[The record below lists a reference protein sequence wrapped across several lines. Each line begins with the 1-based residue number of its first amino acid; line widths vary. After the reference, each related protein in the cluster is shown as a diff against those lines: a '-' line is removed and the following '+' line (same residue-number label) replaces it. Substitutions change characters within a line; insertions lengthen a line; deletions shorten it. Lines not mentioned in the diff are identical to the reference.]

1 MATPGLDL
9 AFITVDDNKVTT
21 DLERIKAWSLLIQTT
36 YETTLPTNPT
46 DGQEVYYAA
55 AAGSG
60 VIWHLR
66 YRAAASGSYKW
77 DVLGGPPLISSVA
90 ADESTTSTSYTGTG
104 FTALTVVLPLAGDYV
119 IDVGARS
126 YNSGA
131 GTNYMSYDIGGTG
144 AVDGDSTQWNVSA
157 AGQGAPGS
165 RSLLKAG
172 LAASTLTAKHKV
184 SAGTGNFAERW
195 IKATPVR
202 LG

>member
-9 AFITVDDNKVTT
+9 AFITVDDTKVTA
-21 DLERIKAWSLLIQTT
+21 DLERIKAWSRLIQTT
-36 YETTLPTNPT
+36 YETALPALPY
-46 DGQEVYYAA
+46 DGQEIYYAA
-55 AAGSG
+55 SPGSG

-90 ADESTTSTSYTGTG
+90 ADEGTTSATYTSTG
-104 FTALTVVLPLAGDYV
+104 FTALTVVLPLAGDYL
-119 IDVGARS
+119 IEMGSRS

-131 GTNYMSYDIGGTG
+131 GINYMSYDIGGTG
-144 AVDGDSTQWNVSA
+144 AVDGDSIQWGFTA
-157 AGQGAPGS
+157 GGQGTPGS

-172 LAASTLTAKHKV
+172 LAASTLTAKYKV